1 MISENRNSCIR
12 MIVYGKVQGVFF
24 RKHTQQ
30 KAIELNIIGFVKNQ
44 NDQSVLINA
53 CGEKENLDTFI
64 DWCKHGPSRAKVSH
78 FELDEINLERTFT
91 TFTILK

>member
-1 MISENRNSCIR
+1 MISEIRNSCIR
-12 MIVYGKVQGVFF
+12 MIVFGKVQGVFF

-44 NDQSVLINA
+44 SDQSVLINA

-64 DWCKHGPSRAKVSH
+64 DWCKHGPPRANVSH
-78 FELDEINLERTFT
+78 FELNVVILDRSFIS
-91 TFTILK
+91 FTILK